1 MNPMLIVSAV
11 LLASLAGNAWLFGR
25 MNDAQADAVRAESAR
40 KTAVSAGQACDKAVE
55 DLLTKGLRQAAE
67 AADAI
72 EAARLEGEK
81 AGRRA
86 QLERTRPQ
94 AVPGKVCES
103 AAAETADWL
112 KRRQGAAK

>member
-1 MNPMLIVSAV
+1 LNALGAV
-11 LLASLAGNAWLFGR
+11 VVALLVSLAGNAWLFGR

-40 KTAVSAGQACDKAVE
+40 VNAVAAADSCDKAVE
-55 DLLTKGLRQAAE
+55 DLLTKGLQQAAD

-72 EAARLEGEK
+72 EAARAEGEK

-86 QLERTRPQ
+86 QAERTRPQ

-103 AAAETADWL
+103 AAVETADWL
-112 KRRQGAAK
+112 KRRQAKP